1 MNITETLCLIRGGGD
16 VATGTIYRLFQ
27 AGFPVIVMELL
38 QPLVVRR
45 AVSFAEAVYAGEVE
59 VEGVFARRVSNP
71 AEAIRMAVSDEMIPV
86 LIDEQ
91 GNALNEIKPT
101 VLVDARMAKV
111 NMGTRIDDADF
122 VVGLGPGFTAGGDC
136 HAVIETLRGFHLGR
150 VIRDGKAAEDTK
162 KPEAVAGYADQR
174 VIRSPRSGR
183 VKVRRDIGDL
193 VKEGECLVEIGS
205 ASVCAPFNGIVRGMI
220 HDGLVVSAGLK
231 IGDIDPRQIREYC
244 FEISDK
250 ALAIGGGVLEAVM
263 AWLNKCRNE
272 RRKV

>member
-16 VATGTIYRLFQ
+16 IATGAIYRLFQ
-27 AGFPVIVMELL
+27 AGFPVIVMELS

-45 AVSFAEAVYAGEVE
+45 TVSFAEAVYAGEVE
-59 VEGVFARRVSNP
+59 VEGVHARRVPNT
-71 AEAIRMAVSDEMIPV
+71 AEALRLAVIHEMIPV

-91 GNALNEIKPT
+91 GSAIKEIKPK

-111 NMGTRIDDADF
+111 NMNTCIDDADF

-136 HAVIETLRGFHLGR
+136 HALIETLRGFHLGR
-150 VIRDGKAAEDTK
+150 VIRDGKAAENTG
-162 KPEAVAGYADQR
+162 KPEAVAGYAEQR
-174 VIRSPRSGR
+174 VVRAPHSGR

-193 VKEGECLVEIGS
+193 VEEGECLAEIGET
-205 ASVCAPFNGIVRGMI
+205 AVYAPFKGIIRGMI
-220 HDGLVVSAGLK
+220 HDGLVVPAGLK
-231 IGDIDPRQIREYC
+231 IGDIDPRQVRDYC

-250 ALAIGGGVLEAVM
+250 ALAIGGGVLEAVL
-263 AWLNKCRNE
+263 AWLNKCRIE